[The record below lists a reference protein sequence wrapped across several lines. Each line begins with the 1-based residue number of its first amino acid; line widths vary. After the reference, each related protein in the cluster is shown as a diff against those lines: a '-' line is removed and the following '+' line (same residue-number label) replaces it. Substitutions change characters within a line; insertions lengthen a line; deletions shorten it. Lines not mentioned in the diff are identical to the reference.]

1 MGTLAEVGKPTARSD
16 VRTLAEVGKLTV
28 VSISMNK
35 LWLLVGNAA
44 FPTQ

>member
-1 MGTLAEVGKPTARSD
+1 MRTLAEVGKPTARSD

-28 VSISMNK
+28 SMNK